1 MNSRNIADTVMQ
13 TPDEERM
20 VREATTMEKWGPTA
34 QQMKAISD
42 LTYQR
47 ASCVLVM
54 DALMRRLSEPGKYW
68 RHVYKAL
75 LVIDYALKNGS
86 PEVAEYCRRHVI
98 EIQTLQRY
106 QHIDE
111 DNKDQGINV
120 RERAKLVLELVNDR
134 HKLAD
139 ERKRADASRNKYV
152 GVSSDGASYAS
163 YARGGR
169 ASSSSA
175 SRYGGVAYNDPLPQ
189 DRDDPRDEA
198 DSRWGMAGDMDTEDL
213 PAPEPAPAAPAAA
226 PAPAAQNLFD
236 TEFSEPVAATSTTTT
251 AAPAPAPAASATSL
265 FDALDMVPAS
275 SQPQQQPQQT
285 SFFAAPAPAQ
295 PMAQAQPST
304 SFFAAPQ
311 QSAPAPA
318 PKSDPMSFFDMAP
331 AATATTT
338 TTSSNTMAFSS
349 FQSSTPMS
357 TTSSSSSSAF
367 GFTSAAPA
375 ATTAAPASAQKP
387 APAKNDPWGGLVN
400 LDSLSSTSSSASSAS
415 SQTSKV
421 PMAAMASTGTTG
433 PAMRPM
439 GAASVGGVMQPT
451 PATTTMGF
459 TGAAPMGGTTLQP
472 TRGPNYDALKQ
483 PQYNPYMMQQQQQ
496 QQMLRMQQM
505 QQMQMQQRYTGN
517 GSAF

>member
-1 MNSRNIADTVMQ
+1 MQ
-13 TPDEERM
+13 TPDEERL

-42 LTYQR
+42 LTYRR
-47 ASCVLVM
+47 ASCPVVM

-86 PEVAEYCRRHVI
+86 PDVAEYCRRHVI

-134 HKLAD
+134 HKLAE

-163 YARGGR
+163 YARGGP
-169 ASSSSA
+169 SSSGGG
-175 SRYGGVAYNDPLPQ
+175 SRYGGVAYDDPFPQ
-189 DRDDPRDEA
+189 GRDDRDDRLADEA
-198 DSRWGMAGDMDTEDL
+198 DSRWGMAGDMHTDDL
-213 PAPEPAPAAPAAA
+213 PAPEPAPAATAAAPAPAAAPAAA
-226 PAPAAQNLFD
+226 PAPAQNLFD
-236 TEFSEPVAATSTTTT
+236 TEFSEPVAAPSTS
-251 AAPAPAPAASATSL
+251 AAPATSL

-275 SQPQQQPQQT
+275 SSQPQQQQAPQQQM
-285 SFFAAPAPAQ
+285 SFFDMAPAAAPVPAPAQ
-295 PMAQAQPST
+295 TST
-304 SFFAAPQ
+304 ASFFAAPQ
-311 QSAPAPA
+311 PAPAPAPA

-331 AATATTT
+331 AATT
-338 TTSSNTMAFSS
+338 TTSTSTMAFSS
-349 FQSSTPMS
+349 FPSS
-357 TTSSSSSSAF
+357 TTSASTSSSSAF
-367 GFTSAAPA
+367 GFTSATPA
-375 ATTAAPASAQKP
+375 AAAAPATAQKP

-400 LDSLSSTSSSASSAS
+400 LDSLSSGSSSAAS
-415 SQTSKV
+415 GASQTSKV
-421 PMAAMASTGTTG
+421 PMAAMASAGTTG

-439 GAASVGGVMQPT
+439 GASSMGTTGGVMQPT
-451 PATTTMGF
+451 PAMG
-459 TGAAPMGGTTLQP
+459 APGGVMQP

-483 PQYNPYMMQQQQQ
+483 PQYNPYLMQQQQQQQQQ

-505 QQMQMQQRYTGN
+505 QQMQMQQRYTGT

>member
-1 MNSRNIADTVMQ
+1 MQ
-13 TPDEERM
+13 TPDEERL

-42 LTYQR
+42 LTYR
-47 ASCVLVM
+47 RTSCPVVM

-86 PEVAEYCRRHVI
+86 PDVAEYCRRHVI

-152 GVSSDGASYAS
+152 GVSSDGASYSAS
-163 YARGGR
+163 YARGGL
-169 ASSSSA
+169 ASSSSGA
-175 SRYGGVAYNDPLPQ
+175 SRYGSVAYDDPFPQ
-189 DRDDPRDEA
+189 GRDDRLADEA
-198 DSRWGMAGDMDTEDL
+198 DSRWGMAGDMNTDDL
-213 PAPEPAPAAPAAA
+213 PAPEPAPAAAAEPAPAPA

-236 TEFSEPVAATSTTTT
+236 TEFSEPVAATNAS
-251 AAPAPAPAASATSL
+251 AAPATSL

-275 SQPQQQPQQT
+275 SQPQQPQQQM
-285 SFFAAPAPAQ
+285 SFFDMAPATTTAAPAPAQ
-295 PMAQAQPST
+295 TSTT

-311 QSAPAPA
+311 QQAAPAPA

-331 AATATTT
+331 ATTT
-338 TTSSNTMAFSS
+338 AATSTSSTMAFSS
-349 FQSSTPMS
+349 FPSSTPA
-357 TTSSSSSSAF
+357 SSSTSSAF

-375 ATTAAPASAQKP
+375 AAAAPASAPKP

-400 LDSLSSTSSSASSAS
+400 LDSLSAGASASTGA

-421 PMAAMASTGTTG
+421 PMAAMASAGTTG

-439 GAASVGGVMQPT
+439 GASSMGSTGSVMQPT
-451 PATTTMGF
+451 PV
-459 TGAAPMGGTTLQP
+459 GAATLQP
-472 TRGPNYDALKQ
+472 TRGPNYDALK
-483 PQYNPYMMQQQQQ
+483 PQYNPYMMQQQQMQQ

-505 QQMQMQQRYTGN
+505 QQMQQMQMQQQRYAGN